1 MLTVKLAVFRV
12 PVASITHER
21 VTATLAG
28 VIVQVASVVENP
40 LPVMATI
47 DPLSPA
53 EGLRVMLG
61 FHCETCLGNITRATL
76 HPDRVGA
83 SGHVADRETGT
94 SQRTRCSYGT
104 SY

>member
-61 FHCETCLGNITRATL
+61 PLTVKLAWATSPVL
-76 HPDRVGA
+76 PCTLIV
-83 SGHVADRETGT
+83 
-94 SQRTRCSYGT
+94 
-104 SY
+104 